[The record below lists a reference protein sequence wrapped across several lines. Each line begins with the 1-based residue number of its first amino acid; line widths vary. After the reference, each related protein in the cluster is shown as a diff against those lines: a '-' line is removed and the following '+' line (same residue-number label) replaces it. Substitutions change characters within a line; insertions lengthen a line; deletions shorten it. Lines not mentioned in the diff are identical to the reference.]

1 MASVFTRIVKGEIPC
16 YKVAEDDRYFAFL
29 DINPLAKGHTLV
41 IPKEETDNIFDLDD
55 RTLADMMVF
64 AKRIA
69 RKIQANIACKK
80 VAVVV
85 LGLEVPHAHIHLIAI
100 NSEKDVDF
108 HREKLQLT
116 PEEFQR
122 IAKTISL

>member
-29 DINPLAKGHTLV
+29 DINPLAKGLTLV

-85 LGLEVPHAHIHLIAI
+85 LGLEVPHAHIHLIPI